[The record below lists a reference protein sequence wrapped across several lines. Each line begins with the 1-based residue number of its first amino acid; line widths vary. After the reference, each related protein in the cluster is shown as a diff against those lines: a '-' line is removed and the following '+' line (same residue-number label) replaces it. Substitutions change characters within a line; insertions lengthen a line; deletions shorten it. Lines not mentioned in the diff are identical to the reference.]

1 MVLEATM
8 IIVDNSESSRN
19 GDYLPSRFGAQAE
32 AVSMI
37 FNAKTAA
44 NPESAV
50 GLISMGGPAPTVLVT
65 PTTDIGAILGGL
77 HATKIK
83 GKSHLSTALSIAVL
97 ALKHRQN
104 KSQKQRIV
112 CFNCSEIQDDEKE
125 LIKLA
130 KKMKKTNISV
140 DFVAFGDLE
149 SETKSKLEK
158 FNENV
163 SGGEGSYL
171 AIVPPGPNLLSDGIV
186 ATPIVGG
193 EPRAEGDFG
202 DGEGGGGGGGG
213 GFEFGIDPS
222 TDPELAMAL
231 RMSMEEEENR
241 LARERRERE
250 AQEASRMEAIPEEG
264 QGTSGAAVANGE
276 GAAKPH
282 QPTVEDEKKD
292 GDGDDRMDTA

>member
-8 IIVDNSESSRN
+8 IIIDNSESSRN

-50 GLISMGGPAPTVLVT
+50 GLISMGGPSPTVLVT

-83 GKSHLSTALSIAVL
+83 GKSHLSTALSIAAL

-104 KSQKQRIV
+104 KSQRQRIV
-112 CFNCSEIQDDEKE
+112 CFNCSEIQDEEKE
-125 LIKLA
+125 LVKLA
-130 KKMKKTNISV
+130 KKMKKNNISV
-140 DFVAFGDLE
+140 DFIAFGDLGG
-149 SETKSKLEK
+149 ETKGKLEL

-163 SGGEGSYL
+163 TGGDGSYL
-171 AIVPPGPNLLSDGIV
+171 AVVPPGPNLLSDGIV

-193 EPRAEGDFG
+193 EPRAEGDFAE
-202 DGEGGGGGGGG
+202 GEAGAGGG

-222 TDPELAMAL
+222 TDPELAMVL

-264 QGTSGAAVANGE
+264 GVAAAAANGE
-276 GAAKPH
+276 GEAKSH

-292 GDGDDRMDTA
+292 ADGDDRMDNA

>member
-50 GLISMGGPAPTVLVT
+50 GLISMGGPSPTVLVT

-83 GKSHLSTALSIAVL
+83 GESHLSTALSIAAL

-104 KSQKQRIV
+104 KSQRQRIV
-112 CFNCSEIQDDEKE
+112 CFNCSEIHDEEKE
-125 LIKLA
+125 LVKLA
-130 KKMKKTNISV
+130 KKMKKNNISV
-140 DFVAFGDLE
+140 DFIAFGDLE
-149 SETKSKLEK
+149 SDTKGKLEK

-163 SGGEGSYL
+163 TGGDGSYL
-171 AIVPPGPNLLSDGIV
+171 AVVPPGPNLLSDGIV

-202 DGEGGGGGGGG
+202 DGEGGRGGG

-264 QGTSGAAVANGE
+264 QSTSAAATNGE
-276 GAAKPH
+276 SETKSH

-292 GDGDDRMDTA
+292 GDGDDQMDTA

>member
-8 IIVDNSESSRN
+8 IIIDNSESSRN

-50 GLISMGGPAPTVLVT
+50 GLISMGGPSPTVLVT

-83 GKSHLSTALSIAVL
+83 GKSHLGTALSIAAL

-104 KSQKQRIV
+104 KSQRQRIV
-112 CFNCSEIQDDEKE
+112 CFNCSEIQDEEKE
-125 LIKLA
+125 LVKLA
-130 KKMKKTNISV
+130 KKMKKNNISV

-149 SETKSKLEK
+149 GETKRKLEL

-163 SGGEGSYL
+163 TGGDGSYL
-171 AIVPPGPNLLSDGIV
+171 AVVPPGPNLLSDGIV

-193 EPRAEGDFG
+193 EPRAEGEFG
-202 DGEGGGGGGGG
+202 DGEAGAGAG

-222 TDPELAMAL
+222 TDPELAMVL

-264 QGTSGAAVANGE
+264 GAAAATGE
-276 GAAKPH
+276 AKPH

-292 GDGDDRMDTA
+292 ADGDDRMDNA

>member
-50 GLISMGGPAPTVLVT
+50 GLISMGGPSPTVLVT

-83 GKSHLSTALSIAVL
+83 GKSHLSTALSIAAL

-104 KSQKQRIV
+104 KSQRQRIV
-112 CFNCSEIQDDEKE
+112 CFNCSEIHDEEKE
-125 LIKLA
+125 LVKLA
-130 KKMKKTNISV
+130 KKMKKNNISV
-140 DFVAFGDLE
+140 DFIAFGDLE
-149 SETKSKLEK
+149 SDTKSKLEK

-163 SGGEGSYL
+163 TGGDGSHL
-171 AIVPPGPNLLSDGIV
+171 AVVPPGPNLLSDGIV

-193 EPRAEGDFG
+193 EPRAEGDFV
-202 DGEGGGGGGGG
+202 DGEGGGGSG
-213 GFEFGIDPS
+213 GFEFGIDSS
-222 TDPELAMAL
+222 TDPDLVMAL

-264 QGTSGAAVANGE
+264 QGTSAAATNGE
-276 GAAKPH
+276 EAKPH

-292 GDGDDRMDTA
+292 ADGDDQMDTA

>member
-1 MVLEATM
+1 MVLEAT
-8 IIVDNSESSRN
+8 IIIIDNSESSRN
-19 GDYLPSRFGAQAE
+19 GDYLPSRFGAQSE

-50 GLISMGGPAPTVLVT
+50 GLISMGGPSPTVLVT

-83 GKSHLSTALSIAVL
+83 GKSHLSTALSIAAL

-104 KSQKQRIV
+104 KSQRQRIV
-112 CFNCSEIQDDEKE
+112 CFNCSEIGDEEKE
-125 LIKLA
+125 LVKLA
-130 KKMKKTNISV
+130 KKMKKNNISV

-149 SETKSKLEK
+149 SETKRKLEQ
-158 FNENV
+158 FHENV
-163 SGGEGSYL
+163 NGGDGSYL
-171 AIVPPGPNLLSDGIV
+171 AVVPPGPNLLSDGIV

-193 EPRAEGDFG
+193 EPRAEGEFG
-202 DGEGGGGGGGG
+202 DEAGVGGG

-264 QGTSGAAVANGE
+264 AAAAGGAEGE
-276 GAAKPH
+276 PKTH

-292 GDGDDRMDTA
+292 GDGDDKMDG

>member
-8 IIVDNSESSRN
+8 IIIDNSESSRN

-83 GKSHLSTALSIAVL
+83 GNSHLSTALSIAAL

-104 KSQKQRIV
+104 KSQRQRIV
-112 CFNCSEIQDDEKE
+112 CFNCSEIHDEEKE
-125 LIKLA
+125 LVKLA
-130 KKMKKTNISV
+130 KKMKKNNISI
-140 DFVAFGDLE
+140 DFIAFGDLE

-163 SGGEGSYL
+163 SGGDGSYL

-186 ATPIVGG
+186 ATPIIGG
-193 EPRAEGDFG
+193 EPRPEGDFG
-202 DGEGGGGGGGG
+202 DGEGGGGGG

-264 QGTSGAAVANGE
+264 QGTSAAATSGE
-276 GAAKPH
+276 GEAKPH
-282 QPTVEDEKKD
+282 QPTVEDEKND
-292 GDGDDRMDTA
+292 ADGDDRMDTA